1 MSDIQNARKKVSH
14 KMFFSTAEKP
24 FAGSPVVLVE
34 RRSNPEQKERI
45 MKLTLLAL
53 GLAMAAG
60 CAHGSGARTAATER
74 RGSMNVAGGGRVLL
88 AGPAE
93 TVHASVD
100 GPRPVA
106 LYLVDRVH
114 GDDRDCRELT
124 YAQWV
129 SGSAHVDVG
138 AKQELCAVSTGGPA
152 WVLWHAFVGGR
163 NNLWALQ

>member
-1 MSDIQNARKKVSH
+1 MR
-14 KMFFSTAEKP
+14 
-24 FAGSPVVLVE
+24 
-34 RRSNPEQKERI
+34 
-45 MKLTLLAL
+45 LTLLAL

-60 CAHGSGARTAATER
+60 CAHGSGAGTTAATER
-74 RGSMNVAGGGRVLL
+74 RGPLTAPDGGRVLL

-100 GPRPVA
+100 GSRPVA

-138 AKQELCAVSTGGPA
+138 AKQELCAVSRSGPA
-152 WVLWHAFVGGR
+152 
-163 NNLWALQ
+163 

>member
-1 MSDIQNARKKVSH
+1 
-14 KMFFSTAEKP
+14 
-24 FAGSPVVLVE
+24 
-34 RRSNPEQKERI
+34 
-45 MKLTLLAL
+45 MKLTVLAL

-60 CAHGSGARTAATER
+60 CAHGSGARTAAAAER
-74 RGSMNVAGGGRVLL
+74 RGTTNVAEGGRVLL

-124 YAQWV
+124 YARWV
-129 SGSAHVDVG
+129 TSSAHVDVG
-138 AKQELCAVSTGGPA
+138 AKQELCAVSQGGPA
-152 WVLWHAFVGGR
+152 SVLWHAFVGGHR
-163 NNLWALQ
+163 NLWALQ